1 MDNTDVAAL
10 LDEIGDLLEIKGE
23 SSFKV
28 GAYHRAAHVI
38 RSLPQ
43 DVNELAQQGRLT
55 EIAGVGKGIAERLQE
70 LLTKGRMTYYEELK
84 KEVPRELVE
93 LMHIPGMGPKKAKL
107 VYEALGITTID
118 ELLEAVKKGKLK
130 RLRGLGA
137 KTEANIIRGIQQY
150 RQQTGRLLLSQ
161 AIPAAEK
168 IVAALKRHPAVK
180 AISPAGSLRRWQET
194 VGDIDIL
201 CATEQSEAVA
211 DAFCSLPDV
220 AYVVAKGPTKSSIVL
235 KSGLQV
241 DLRCLK
247 PEEFG
252 SALQYFTGSKS
263 HNIHLREIA
272 KKKGLK
278 LSEYGIFQTETNA
291 RLGGSTEEE
300 VYRLLGLKWIDP
312 VLREN
317 RGEIEAAAA
326 DRLPRLVELKDIKG
340 DLHVHTKESDGESSL
355 KEMVEVARA
364 RGYQYL
370 AISDH
375 AEKLKIAH
383 GLNVER
389 FKKQWQAIQ
398 ELNQKYADF
407 TILTSV
413 ELNIDNEG
421 KTDFPDEFLA
431 LFDIVTASIHTGFN
445 QDKETLTK
453 RALGAIYN
461 PHIDILGHPTGRI
474 LGRRLPYQID
484 LESIFKA
491 AGQTATVL
499 ELNAYPD
506 RLDLKDDYLREA
518 KKYGCKFAINTDA
531 HHTGQLNYMRY
542 GVFTARRG
550 WLEANDIIN
559 TYEIKKVLAFLK
571 TKQQ

>member
-1 MDNTDVAAL
+1 MDNTEVAAL

-23 SSFKV
+23 SSFRV

-43 DVNELAQQGRLT
+43 DINELAKQDRLT
-55 EIAGVGKGIAERLQE
+55 EIAGVGKGIAERLHQ
-70 LLTKGRMTYYEELK
+70 LLTEGRMAYYEELK
-84 KEVPRELVE
+84 KEVPPELVE

-107 VYEALGITTID
+107 VYEELGITTVD
-118 ELLEAVKKGKLK
+118 ELLEAVKKGKLR
-130 RLRGLGA
+130 RLRGMGA

-161 AIPAAEK
+161 AIPTAEK
-168 IVAALKRHPAVK
+168 IVAALKPHKAVK

-201 CATEQSEAVA
+201 CATDEPDVVA
-211 DAFCSLPDV
+211 EVFCSLDDV
-220 AYVVAKGPTKSSIVL
+220 AYVLAKGPTKSSVVL

-241 DLRCLK
+241 DLRLIK
-247 PEEFG
+247 PEQFG

-272 KKKGLK
+272 KKRGLK
-278 LSEYGIFQTETNA
+278 LSEYGIFNLETEE
-291 RLGGSTEEE
+291 RLGGATEEE

-317 RGEIEAAAA
+317 KGEIEAAAEN
-326 DRLPRLVELKDIKG
+326 RLPRLVELSDIKG
-340 DLHVHTKESDGESSL
+340 DLHAHTKESDGESSL
-355 KEMVEVARA
+355 LEMVEVARG
-364 RGYQYL
+364 RGYSYL

-383 GLNVER
+383 GLNEER
-389 FKKQWQAIQ
+389 FKKQWKAIK
-398 ELNQKYADF
+398 EINAKYPDF
-407 TILTSV
+407 KVLTSV

-421 KTDFPDEFLA
+421 NVDFPDEFLA
-431 LFDIVTASIHTGFN
+431 LFDIVTASIHSGFN

-453 RALGAIYN
+453 RALGAINN

-474 LGRRLPYQID
+474 LGRRSPYQID
-484 LESIFKA
+484 LEQIFQA
-491 AGQTATVL
+491 AARTNTVL

-550 WLEANDIIN
+550 WLEAADVIN
-559 TYEIKKVLAFLK
+559 TYSLEELLAFLK
-571 TKQQ
+571 VKKQ

>member
-1 MDNTDVAAL
+1 MDNADVAAL

-23 SSFKV
+23 SSFRV

-43 DVNELAQQGRLT
+43 DVNELAQQDRLT
-55 EIAGVGKGIAERLQE
+55 EIAGVGKGIAERLHE
-70 LLTKGRMTYYEELK
+70 LLTKGKMSYYEELK
-84 KEVPRELVE
+84 KQVPPQLVE

-107 VYEALGITTID
+107 VYDELGITTVD
-118 ELLEAVKKGKLK
+118 QLLEAVKKGKLRK
-130 RLRGLGA
+130 LKGMGA

-168 IVAALKRHPAVK
+168 IVAALKPHPEVK

-201 CATEQSEAVA
+201 CATDEPEKVA
-211 DAFCSLPDV
+211 AIFCSLPDV
-220 AYVVAKGPTKSSIVL
+220 AYVLARGPTKNSVVL

-241 DLRCLK
+241 DLRLIK
-247 PEEFG
+247 PEQYG

-278 LSEYGIFQTETNA
+278 LSEYGIFKIDTNE
-291 RLGGSTEEE
+291 RLGGATEAEI
-300 VYRLLGLKWIDP
+300 YNLLGLKWIDP

-317 RGEIEAAAA
+317 KGEIEAAQAN
-326 DRLPRLVELKDIKG
+326 RLPALVELKQIKG
-340 DLHVHTKESDGESSL
+340 DLHAHTKESDGESSL
-355 KEMVEVARA
+355 EEMVTAA
-364 RGYQYL
+364 QALGYQYL

-383 GLNVER
+383 GLNQER
-389 FKKQWQAIQ
+389 FQKQWQAIK
-398 ELNQKYADF
+398 ELNKKYPNF

-413 ELNIDNEG
+413 ELNIDNDG
-421 KTDFPDEFLA
+421 KVDFPDEFLA

-453 RALGAIYN
+453 RALSAIYN

-474 LGRRLPYQID
+474 LGRRAPYQID
-484 LESIFKA
+484 LEKVFPA
-491 AGQTATVL
+491 AAKTGTIL

-531 HHTGQLNYMRY
+531 HYTGQLQYMRY
-542 GVFTARRG
+542 GVYTARRG
-550 WLEANDIIN
+550 WLTANDIVN
-559 TYEIKKVLAFLK
+559 TFYLAELLSFLK
-571 TKQQ
+571 TKQS